1 MFLVTG
7 LGNPGTQYSRNRHNA
22 GYMLV
27 DRLAEQAGARF
38 ERHLKRSVSCTIDCC
53 GNDLVLAKPLSYMN
67 RSGGALLELLD
78 RFPVPPDDHLLVV
91 YDEVALPLGKM
102 RLRRAG
108 SAGGHRGM
116 QSILDILGTEDIP
129 RLRIGVGLDE
139 PPEDYP
145 EFVLSN
151 FSKADLT
158 VLDAVLDRGCE
169 AVNSWVG
176 EGIEK
181 AMAKFNG

>member
-7 LGNPGTQYSRNRHNA
+7 LGNPGTQYSLNRHNA
-22 GYMLV
+22 GYMLL
-27 DRLAEQAGARF
+27 DRLAEQAGAKF
-38 ERHLKRSVSCTIDCC
+38 ERQLKRSVSCSIDCC
-53 GNDLVLAKPLSYMN
+53 GNETMLAKPLTYMN
-67 RSGGALLELLD
+67 RSGGAVLELLD
-78 RFPVPPDDHLLVV
+78 RFPVPLDCLLVV

-102 RLRRAG
+102 RLRRSG

-116 QSILDILGTEDIP
+116 QSILDILGTEDLP

-145 EFVLSN
+145 DFVLSN
-151 FSKADLT
+151 FSRADLT
-158 VLDAVLDRGCE
+158 VLDSVLDRGCE
-169 AVNSWVG
+169 AVNSWVC

-181 AMAKFNG
+181 SMAKFNG

>member
-1 MFLVTG
+1 VFLVTG
-7 LGNPGTQYSRNRHNA
+7 LGNPGAQYSLNRHNA

-38 ERHLKRSVSCTIDCC
+38 ERHLKRSVSCTVDCC
-53 GNDLVLAKPLSYMN
+53 GSDTVLAKPLTYMN
-67 RSGGALLELLD
+67 RSGGAVLELLD
-78 RFPVPPDDHLLVV
+78 RFPAPLDRLLIV

-102 RLRRAG
+102 RLRRTG

-116 QSILDILGTEDIP
+116 QSVLDLLGTEDVP

-139 PPEDYP
+139 PPEDYA
-145 EFVLSN
+145 EYVLSN
-151 FSKADLT
+151 FSKADLA
-158 VLDAVLDRGCE
+158 VLDSVLDRGCE
-169 AVNSWVG
+169 AVNSWVC

-181 AMAKFNG
+181 SMAKFNG

>member
-7 LGNPGTQYSRNRHNA
+7 LGNPGTRYSLNRHNA
-22 GYMLV
+22 GYLLV

-38 ERHLKRSVSCTIDCC
+38 ERLLKRSTSCTVDCC
-53 GNDLVLAKPLSYMN
+53 GNQTVLAKPLTYMN
-67 RSGGALLELLD
+67 RSGGAVLELLD
-78 RFPVPPDDHLLVV
+78 RYSVRLDHLLVV

-102 RLRRAG
+102 RLRRSG

-116 QSILDILGTEDIP
+116 QSILDALATEDVP
-129 RLRIGVGLDE
+129 RLRIGVGLEE

-145 EFVLSN
+145 EFVLSD
-151 FSKADLT
+151 FSKADLA

-169 AVNSWVG
+169 AVSTWIC

-181 AMAKFNG
+181 TMARFNG

>member
-7 LGNPGTQYSRNRHNA
+7 LGNPGTQYSLNRHNA

-38 ERHLKRSVSCTIDCC
+38 ERLLKRSVSCTIDCC
-53 GNDLVLAKPLSYMN
+53 GHPAVLAKPLRYMN

-78 RFPVPPDDHLLVV
+78 RFPVPLDRLLVV

-102 RLRRAG
+102 RLRRSG

-116 QSILDILGTEDIP
+116 QSILDILGTEDVP

-145 EFVLSN
+145 EFVLAN
-151 FSKADLT
+151 FSKADLP
-158 VLDAVLDRGCE
+158 VLDSVLDRACE
-169 AVNSWVG
+169 AVNVWVC

-181 AMAKFNG
+181 SMAKFNG

>member
-7 LGNPGTQYSRNRHNA
+7 LGNPGTQYSLNRHNA

-38 ERHLKRSVSCTIDCC
+38 ERQLKRSVSCTIACC
-53 GNDLVLAKPLSYMN
+53 GEDAVLAKPLTYMN
-67 RSGGALLELLD
+67 RSGGAVLELLD
-78 RFPVPPDDHLLVV
+78 RFPVPLDHLLVA

-102 RLRRAG
+102 RLRRSG
-108 SAGGHRGM
+108 SSGGHRGM
-116 QSILDILGTEDIP
+116 QSILDVLQTEDVP
-129 RLRIGVGLDE
+129 RLRIGVGLDA

-151 FSKADLT
+151 FSKADLR
-158 VLDAVLDRGCE
+158 VLDSVLDRACD
-169 AVNSWVG
+169 AVKNWVS

-181 AMAKFNG
+181 SMAKFNG